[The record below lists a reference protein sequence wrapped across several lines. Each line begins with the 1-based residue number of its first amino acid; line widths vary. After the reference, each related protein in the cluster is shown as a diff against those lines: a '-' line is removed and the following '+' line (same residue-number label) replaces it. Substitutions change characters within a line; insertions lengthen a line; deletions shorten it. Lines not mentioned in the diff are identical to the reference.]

1 VKVNVFV
8 DSSVFVEFFKD
19 KKEAIEIV
27 EFIAN
32 NIEKIRVNINA
43 IVWSEVVYQ
52 LVIKRKFPKEDV
64 FEFLNSFKKLE
75 INSEVIE
82 IAQNFVGD
90 LYTNDALNFAS
101 AYYFGI
107 NYFITLDSDFKSSE
121 DIFVIQNV
129 ESLKEIIK

>member
-1 VKVNVFV
+1 MKVNVFV
-8 DSSVFVEFFKD
+8 DSSVFVEFFKG
-19 KKEAIEIV
+19 KKEAIKII

-64 FEFLNSFKKLE
+64 FEFLSSLKKLE
-75 INSEVIE
+75 INSEVID
-82 IAQNFVGD
+82 IAQSFVGD

-107 NYFITLDSDFKSSE
+107 NYFLTLDSDFKSSE

>member
-8 DSSVFVEFFKD
+8 DSSVFVEFFKG
-19 KKEAIEIV
+19 KKEAIKII

-64 FEFLNSFKKLE
+64 FEFLSSLKKLE
-75 INSEVIE
+75 INSEVID
-82 IAQNFVGD
+82 IAQSFVGD

-107 NYFITLDSDFKSSE
+107 NYFLTLDSDFKSSE